1 MEYSL
6 KGDSMG
12 KILIYGGSG
21 GIGSAVAR
29 KMVDRGDEVHLV
41 GRNEESLAALAGEL
55 GCTYTVGDVRD
66 TAVFAEATAAAGDA
80 LGGLVYSIGTI
91 NLGSV
96 QRLSREDYIDD
107 FTVNS
112 MGAALAIQAA
122 VKPMKKAGKG
132 SVVLFSSVATLQGF
146 SMHASIGMAKG
157 AINGLTLSLAAEL
170 APHIRVNAVAPSLT
184 ETTLAEPMLKNEQIK
199 EKISS
204 MHALKRLGTAED
216 IADCVLYLMSENAGW
231 VTGQIFSVD
240 GGRSTLR
247 ING

>member
-1 MEYSL
+1 
-6 KGDSMG
+6 MG
-12 KILIYGGSG
+12 KVLIYGGSG

-29 KMVDRGDEVHLV
+29 KMVDRGDEVHLI
-41 GRNEESLAALAGEL
+41 GRTRESLAFLAGEL
-55 GCTYTVGDVRD
+55 DCSYTVGDVRD
-66 TAVFAEATAAAGDA
+66 GDVFAEATAAAGDSVS
-80 LGGLVYSIGTI
+80 GLVYSIGTI

-96 QRLSREDYIDD
+96 QRLSREDYLED

-112 MGAALAIQAA
+112 LGAALAIQAA
-122 VKPMKKAGKG
+122 VKPMKKAGGG

-170 APHIRVNAVAPSLT
+170 SPHIRVNAIAPSLT

-204 MHALKRLGTAED
+204 MHALKRLGTPED
-216 IADCVLYLMSENAGW
+216 IADCVLYLMSDNAGW
-231 VTGQIFSVD
+231 VTGQILSVD